1 MKISIIGS
9 GNIATVLA
17 KLISQNNH
25 HIVQIIARNQTEG
38 KVLADTVNASFITF
52 SGKIDLDIDL
62 IIVCLSDNALPEAI
76 NFLSVENIPIVHT
89 AGSISMNVL
98 QNSST
103 NYGVLYPLQSLR
115 REMKIFPDIP
125 FLVEANNEKTYNFLE
140 QFAKTLSGTVLYV
153 EEDKRFKMHVAAVI
167 VNNFTNYMYSVA
179 EAFCKTENADFN
191 LLKPLILETALRI
204 QDTSPQDVQTGP
216 GKRNDISTIEKHLRI
231 LNNHPKLKTLYTRM
245 TSGIMNSDGM

>member
-17 KLISQNNH
+17 KLILQNNH
-25 HIVQIIARNQTEG
+25 HIVQIIARNETEG
-38 KVLADTVNASFITF
+38 NGLADSVNASFITF
-52 SGKIDLDIDL
+52 SGKINLDIDL
-62 IIVCLSDNALPEAI
+62 IIVCLSDNSLPEAI

-115 REMKIFPDIP
+115 KEMKIFPNIP

-140 QFAKTLSGTVLYV
+140 QFVNTLSETVLYV
-153 EEDKRFKMHVAAVI
+153 EEDKRFNMHVAAVI
-167 VNNFTNYMYSVA
+167 VNNFTNYMYCVA

-216 GKRNDISTIEKHLRI
+216 GKRNDIATIEKHLRI

-245 TSGIMNSDGM
+245 TNGIMNSDGL